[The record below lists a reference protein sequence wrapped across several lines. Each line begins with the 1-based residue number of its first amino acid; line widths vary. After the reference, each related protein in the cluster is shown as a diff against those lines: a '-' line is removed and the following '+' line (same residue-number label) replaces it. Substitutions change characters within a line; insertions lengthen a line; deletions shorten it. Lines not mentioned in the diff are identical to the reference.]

1 MFSSFSME
9 NEDLRE
15 HLISDVDRDG
25 NHNVEGDEIFDG
37 TSSHLDAN
45 GSSNLVT
52 DVESLKDSEVP
63 AYILRYLY
71 AGHFLARWGTRKW
84 EFSVGL
90 FMLYVWPDS
99 LLLTAL
105 YGVVEAASIA
115 IFGPTIGDWID
126 RMQYIK
132 VLRTWLGLQNLS
144 FVVAGGAVSVL
155 LSYSKSTIGMPTFT
169 ALVIVVNI
177 SGAIGALATL
187 AGVILIERDWIVVIS
202 ESQPPGLLTQMNA
215 VTRRID
221 LSCKLLAPV
230 AVGFIMSYVSVL
242 ASAIVIV
249 IWNILS
255 IGLEYWFLS
264 SVYYAVPSLN
274 LKIGR
279 EKSIEETSSSES
291 HDHQNKDMSTVHF
304 SDAEGN
310 ASIKKKHEMTSW
322 SRKIVQS
329 FLHTPTI
336 EGWLVYIKQ
345 DVALAGFSLALLYFT
360 VLSFGTLMTATLE
373 WKGIPTYVL
382 GLARG
387 VSAIVG
393 ISATLLYPIVHSRL
407 HSLRTGLWSIW
418 IQWCILSIC
427 VASIWVHNQQ
437 VSSWMLM
444 GGVAASRLG
453 LWMFDLAVV
462 QEMQDSIPESDR
474 GVVGG
479 VQNSLQSCMDLL
491 SYVMGIIVSNPQDF
505 GVLILASFL
514 SVTCAALLYCLH
526 TYRIRKHLF
535 HFDQLFFKLREKN
548 YVS

>member
-1 MFSSFSME
+1 ME
-9 NEDLRE
+9 KEGLRE
-15 HLISDVDRDG
+15 HLISHVDRLE
-25 NHNVEGDEIFDG
+25 NHNVEGAENVDDAY
-37 TSSHLDAN
+37 SHLDAN

-52 DVESLKDSEVP
+52 DVESLKGSEVP
-63 AYILRYLY
+63 ASILRYLY

-90 FMLYVWPDS
+90 FMLYIWPDS
-99 LLLTAL
+99 LLFTAL
-105 YGVVEAASIA
+105 YGVVEAASVA

-126 RMQYIK
+126 RTRYIK
-132 VLRTWLGLQNLS
+132 VVQTWLGLQNLS

-155 LSYSKSTIGMPTFT
+155 LSYPKSTIGMPTFI
-169 ALVIVVNI
+169 ALLIVVNV
-177 SGAIGALATL
+177 SGAIGALASL
-187 AGVILIERDWIVVIS
+187 AGVILIERDWVVVIS
-202 ESQPPGLLTQMNA
+202 ENQSPGLLTQMNA

-242 ASAIVIV
+242 ASAIVLV
-249 IWNILS
+249 LWNILS
-255 IGLEYWFLS
+255 VGVEYWLLS

-274 LKIGR
+274 LKIR
-279 EKSIEETSSSES
+279 KDKSIEETSSSES
-291 HDHQNKDMSTVHF
+291 HDCLNNDMSTV
-304 SDAEGN
+304 SATEGD
-310 ASIKKKHEMTSW
+310 ASIKKKHETTSW
-322 SRKIVQS
+322 RRKILQS
-329 FLHTPTI
+329 FLRTPTI

-345 DVALAGFSLALLYFT
+345 DVALAGFALSLLYFT
-360 VLSFGTLMTATLE
+360 VLSFGTLMTAALE

-387 VSAIVG
+387 VSALIG
-393 ISATLLYPIVHSRL
+393 ISATLLYPIFHSHL

-418 IQWCILSIC
+418 IQWSILLIC

-462 QEMQDSIPESDR
+462 QQMQDSIPESDR

-491 SYVMGIIVSNPQDF
+491 SYVMGIIVSNPKDF
-505 GVLILASFL
+505 GVLIMVSFL
-514 SVTCAALLYCLH
+514 PVTCAALVYSVH
-526 TYRIRKHLF
+526 TYRIRRHLF
-535 HFDQLFFKLREKN
+535 HFDQFFFKLSAKFS
-548 YVS
+548 VV

>member
-1 MFSSFSME
+1 MFSYSPME
-9 NEDLRE
+9 EEDLRE
-15 HLISDVDRDG
+15 DLITEVDRHE
-25 NHNVEGDEIFDG
+25 NHNMEDDEIDG
-37 TSSHLDAN
+37 THSHVDAN

-52 DVESLKDSEVP
+52 DVESLRDSEVP
-63 AYILRYLY
+63 AYLLRYLY
-71 AGHFLARWGTRKW
+71 AGHFFARWGTRMW
-84 EFSVGL
+84 EFAVGL
-90 FMLYVWPDS
+90 FMLYVWPNS

-105 YGVVEAASIA
+105 YGVVESASIA
-115 IFGPTIGDWID
+115 IFGPTVGDWID

-144 FVVAGGAVSVL
+144 FVVAGGTVSVL
-155 LSYSKSTIGMPTFT
+155 LIYSSTIGTPTFI
-169 ALVIVVNI
+169 ALVIVVNA

-202 ESQPPGLLTQMNA
+202 ESQPPGLLTQMNS

-249 IWNILS
+249 LWNILS
-255 IGLEYWFLS
+255 VGLEYWLLS

-274 LKIGR
+274 LKSR
-279 EKSIEETSSSES
+279 KCKKPEETSSSES
-291 HDHQNKDMSTVHF
+291 HDHPNKDMSTVHF
-304 SDAEGN
+304 SAIEGN

-322 SRKIVQS
+322 SRKILQS

-336 EGWLVYIKQ
+336 EGWLVYMQQ

-360 VLSFGTLMTATLE
+360 VLSFGTLMTAALE
-373 WKGIPTYVL
+373 WRGIPTYVL
-382 GLARG
+382 GLARA
-387 VSAIVG
+387 VSAIIG
-393 ISATLLYPIVHSRL
+393 ICATLLYPIVHARI
-407 HSLRTGLWSIW
+407 HSVRTGLWSIW
-418 IQWCILSIC
+418 MQWWILLPC
-427 VASIWVHNQQ
+427 VASIWVQNQQ
-437 VSSWMLM
+437 LSSWMLM

-462 QEMQDSIPESDR
+462 QEMQDSVPESDR

-491 SYVMGIIVSNPQDF
+491 GYVMGMIVSDPKDF
-505 GVLILASFL
+505 GVLVLASFL
-514 SVTCAALLYCLH
+514 SVSCAALLYSLH
-526 TYRIRKHLF
+526 TYRIRRHLF
-535 HFDQLFFKLREKN
+535 HFDRLFFKLRE
-548 YVS
+548 